1 LVTATGAAFA
11 VVGVDGDH
19 AAEGAALGTENEAL
33 ATRTGRA
40 ATGAADVAAAVAAKP
55 DTFPFDP
62 IVDHT
67 PPGAAG
73 DADTGVAYKEKSL
86 GIEHHC

>member
-1 LVTATGAAFA
+1 LVIGTGAAFA

-19 AAEGAALGTENEAL
+19 AAEGAALGTEDEAL
-33 ATRTGRA
+33 AARAGRA
-40 ATGAADVAAAVAAKP
+40 ATGAADVAAAVVAEP

-62 IVDHT
+62 IIDHT

-73 DADTGVAYKEKSL
+73 DADTGVAYKETYR
-86 GIEHHC
+86 